1 MLIEQGTKEMNL
13 SEYTPNMVYQQDS
26 NRDSSTH
33 TTPITSVLKKVFETL
48 DDTQK
53 GFVSGDDIGRVVKKV
68 TGEVLSENEKQEIIA
83 ETSNESMGLSLS
95 NFSRLFAGLKHKH
108 YPRGHIIF
116 NAGDEG
122 DAMYFINS
130 GKVEIQ
136 TRKGQLIHIL
146 RNGDFFGEG
155 SLLEDNNRRFST
167 ARCATPVD
175 LIKIKKS
182 DFQRYMRDSKSAR
195 DNLKFRWKARLV
207 ADAKSMIRLQNDL
220 RERVFKRG
228 DVIYNEGEMG
238 TSMYFVDE
246 KNGGELIYEI
256 SLVRVYME
264 SDIFFLEFRTIGCK
278 TW

>member
-1 MLIEQGTKEMNL
+1 MLIEQSTKEMNL
-13 SEYTPNMVYQQDS
+13 SEYTPKMVYLEDS
-26 NRDSSTH
+26 KGGILKR
-33 TTPITSVLKKVFETL
+33 TPPVTSVLKKVFESF
-48 DDTQK
+48 DDSQK
-53 GFVSGDDIGRVVKKV
+53 GFVSGDDLGRVLKKL
-68 TGEVLSENEKQEIIA
+68 TGEDLSENEKQEMIA
-83 ETSNESMGLSLS
+83 ETSDESSSMGLSLS

-108 YPRGHIIF
+108 YPRGHVIF

-136 TRKGQLIHIL
+136 TRKGQLVHIL
-146 RNGDFFGEG
+146 RHGDFFGEG

-182 DFQRYMRDSKSAR
+182 DFQRYIRDSKSAR
-195 DNLKFRWKARLV
+195 DNLKFRWKARLE

-220 RERVFKRG
+220 RERVLKKG
-228 DVIYNEGEMG
+228 DVVYREGDMG

-246 KNGGELIYEI
+246 KNGGKSIYYCWV
-256 SLVRVYME
+256 SASNGLGM
-264 SDIFFLEFRTIGCK
+264 
-278 TW
+278 